1 MDKIMETLK
10 GLGENNNFLIGVI
23 VVGVILILLIIF
35 TVLNTKK
42 VKKQLN
48 EAEMNYNSLKSI
60 PLPFKLNKA
69 VALSRVNSA
78 VAESVERS
86 RNEFDIVQ
94 EQLKEASVYL
104 GEIDDLIYVHKVKQ
118 AKRQLKELQE
128 LLENCSV
135 GVHKLSTSLDNIL
148 EQESAQ
154 REQINKLKNQ
164 FRIDK
169 EIIRDN
175 RENYNSGI
183 EVLEA
188 RVTSIEKMFSTFEE
202 WMFASEFAKA
212 GTQQVEISE
221 AMKEL
226 EQLMDEF
233 PALYEEA
240 KLSLPKAIDETGYV
254 YAQARNQ
261 GVYLEHLEAKRNLE
275 TVTAMLKDDLGRL
288 AEGQIEGVMYSLLEC
303 EKRLQQLKEQIDRE
317 VKASEDFTASYEPLL
332 NDIQTM
338 NENIIKLRDLYEKV
352 KIRFGFENLNDSL
365 DAIDRMMS
373 EVLIARDKLK
383 ESTAN
388 QAIPATTLMLSMNE
402 LKQHCK
408 ELLDELGKVKKKLD
422 TACADEER
430 AKKQLLKLQLIVN
443 EITVKINKNRLP
455 SISLKYEEDLR
466 KANLIINEINC
477 LLEATPLDVA
487 RLNEKLKE
495 AIDFVYTLFNSVNN
509 LVGMAIMVEN
519 TIVFGNRYRSTYP
532 EIDSELTRAELCFRN
547 GQYTKA
553 LKIAI
558 QTIEKLHPGSYEKL
572 IRKTQGTAA

>member
-10 GLGENNNFLIGVI
+10 ELGENNNFLIGVI

-383 ESTAN
+383 ESAAN

>member
-1 MDKIMETLK
+1 MDKIMEMLK

-23 VVGVILILLIIF
+23 VVGVILILLIML

-69 VALSRVNSA
+69 VALSRVNAA

-128 LLENCSV
+128 LLEASSI

-183 EVLEA
+183 DVLEA

-212 GTQQVEISE
+212 GQQQVEISE

-226 EQLMDEF
+226 ESLMDEF

-240 KLSLPKAIDETGYV
+240 KSSLPKAIDETGYV

-275 TVTAMLKDDLGRL
+275 TVTTMLKDDLSRL
-288 AEGQIEGVMYSLLEC
+288 ANGQIEGVMVSLLEC
-303 EKRLQQLKEQIDRE
+303 EKRLQQLKEQIERE
-317 VKASEDFTASYEPLL
+317 VKASEEFAVSYEPLL

-338 NENIIKLRDLYEKV
+338 NENLIRLRELYERV
-352 KIRFGFENLNDSL
+352 KIRFGFENLNDAL
-365 DAIDRMMS
+365 DGIDRMMS
-373 EVLIARDKLK
+373 EILIARDKLK
-383 ESTAN
+383 ESAVM
-388 QAIPATTLMLSMNE
+388 AIPATTLMLSMNE

-408 ELLDELGKVKKKLD
+408 EMLDELGKVKKKLD

-477 LLEATPLDVA
+477 LLEATPLDVV

-572 IRKTQGTAA
+572 IRKTQGTVA

>member
-383 ESTAN
+383 DSAAN

>member
-69 VALSRVNSA
+69 VALSRVNAA

-128 LLENCSV
+128 LLETSSI

-183 EVLEA
+183 DVLEA
-188 RVTSIEKMFSTFEE
+188 RVTAIEKMFSTFEE

-212 GTQQVEISE
+212 GQQQIEISE
-221 AMKEL
+221 SMKEL
-226 EQLMDEF
+226 ESLMDEF

-275 TVTAMLKDDLGRL
+275 TVTTMLKDDLSRL
-288 AEGQIEGVMYSLLEC
+288 ANGQIEGVMVSLLEC
-303 EKRLQQLKEQIDRE
+303 EKRLQQLKEQIERE
-317 VKASEDFTASYEPLL
+317 VKASDEFTVSYEPLL

-338 NENIIKLRDLYEKV
+338 NENIIRLRDLYERV
-352 KIRFGFENLNDSL
+352 KIRFGFENLNDAL
-365 DAIDRMMS
+365 EAIDCMMS
-373 EVLIARDKLK
+373 EILIARDKLK
-383 ESTAN
+383 ESAV

-408 ELLDELGKVKKKLD
+408 ELLDELGKIKKKLD

>member
-69 VALSRVNSA
+69 VALSRVNAA

-128 LLENCSV
+128 LLEASSV

-183 EVLEA
+183 DVLEA
-188 RVTSIEKMFSTFEE
+188 RVTAIEKMFSTFEE

-212 GTQQVEISE
+212 GQQQVEISE
-221 AMKEL
+221 SMKEL
-226 EQLMDEF
+226 ESLMDEF

-275 TVTAMLKDDLGRL
+275 TVTTMLKDDLGRL
-288 AEGQIEGVMYSLLEC
+288 ANGQIEGVMVSLLEC
-303 EKRLQQLKEQIDRE
+303 EKRLQQLKEQIERE
-317 VKASEDFTASYEPLL
+317 VKASEDFAHSYEPLL

-338 NENIIKLRDLYEKV
+338 NENLIRLRELYERV
-352 KIRFGFENLNDSL
+352 KIRFGFENLNNAL
-365 DAIDRMMS
+365 EGIDRMMS
-373 EVLIARDKLK
+373 EILIARDKLK
-383 ESTAN
+383 ESAVL
-388 QAIPATTLMLSMNE
+388 AIPATNLMLSMND
-402 LKQHCK
+402 LKQNCK
-408 ELLDELGKVKKKLD
+408 EMLDELGKVKKKLD

-477 LLEATPLDVA
+477 LLEATPLDVV

>member
-383 ESTAN
+383 ESAAN

>member
-1 MDKIMETLK
+1 MDKIMETLQ

-23 VVGVILILLIIF
+23 IVGVILILLIVL
-35 TVLNTKK
+35 TVFNTKK

-118 AKRQLKELQE
+118 AKRQLRELQE
-128 LLENCSV
+128 LLDKCSE
-135 GVHKLSTSLDNIL
+135 GVRKLSTSLDNIL

-188 RVTSIEKMFSTFEE
+188 RVTAIEKMFSTFEE

-226 EQLMDEF
+226 EQLMEEF

-261 GVYLEHLEAKRNLE
+261 GIYLEHLEAKRNLE
-275 TVTAMLKDDLGRL
+275 TVTTMLKDDLSRL

-317 VKASEDFTASYEPLL
+317 VKASEDFKLSYEPLL
-332 NDIQTM
+332 NDIHAM
-338 NENIIKLRDLYEKV
+338 NDNIIKLRELYERV
-352 KIRFGFENLNDSL
+352 KIRFGFENLNGSL
-365 DAIDRMMS
+365 DAIDCMMS

-383 ESTAN
+383 EAVGN
-388 QAIPATTLMLSMNE
+388 QAIPATALMLSLNE

-408 ELLDELGKVKKKLD
+408 ELLDELTKVKKKLD

-443 EITVKINKNRLP
+443 EISVKINKNRLP

-466 KANLIINEINC
+466 KANLIINDINC
-477 LLEATPLDVA
+477 CLEATPLDVT

-572 IRKTQGTAA
+572 IRKTQGTA

>member
-383 ESTAN
+383 ESAAN

-443 EITVKINKNRLP
+443 EITVKQI
-455 SISLKYEEDLR
+455 
-466 KANLIINEINC
+466 
-477 LLEATPLDVA
+477 
-487 RLNEKLKE
+487 
-495 AIDFVYTLFNSVNN
+495 
-509 LVGMAIMVEN
+509 
-519 TIVFGNRYRSTYP
+519 
-532 EIDSELTRAELCFRN
+532 
-547 GQYTKA
+547 
-553 LKIAI
+553 
-558 QTIEKLHPGSYEKL
+558 
-572 IRKTQGTAA
+572 

>member
-183 EVLEA
+183 EVLEV
-188 RVTSIEKMFSTFEE
+188 RVTAIEKMFSTFEE

-261 GVYLEHLEAKRNLE
+261 
-275 TVTAMLKDDLGRL
+275 
-288 AEGQIEGVMYSLLEC
+288 
-303 EKRLQQLKEQIDRE
+303 
-317 VKASEDFTASYEPLL
+317 AS
-332 NDIQTM
+332 IW
-338 NENIIKLRDLYEKV
+338 NI
-352 KIRFGFENLNDSL
+352 
-365 DAIDRMMS
+365 
-373 EVLIARDKLK
+373 
-383 ESTAN
+383 
-388 QAIPATTLMLSMNE
+388 
-402 LKQHCK
+402 LKQN
-408 ELLDELGKVKKKLD
+408 
-422 TACADEER
+422 AI
-430 AKKQLLKLQLIVN
+430 LKL
-443 EITVKINKNRLP
+443 
-455 SISLKYEEDLR
+455 
-466 KANLIINEINC
+466 
-477 LLEATPLDVA
+477 
-487 RLNEKLKE
+487 
-495 AIDFVYTLFNSVNN
+495 
-509 LVGMAIMVEN
+509 
-519 TIVFGNRYRSTYP
+519 
-532 EIDSELTRAELCFRN
+532 
-547 GQYTKA
+547 
-553 LKIAI
+553 
-558 QTIEKLHPGSYEKL
+558 
-572 IRKTQGTAA
+572 

>member
-48 EAEMNYNSLKSI
+48 EAEMNYNSLKSN

-383 ESTAN
+383 DSAAN

>member
-69 VALSRVNSA
+69 VALSRVNAA

-128 LLENCSV
+128 LLETSSI

-183 EVLEA
+183 DVLEA
-188 RVTSIEKMFSTFEE
+188 RVTAIEKMFSTFEE

-212 GTQQVEISE
+212 GQQQIEISE
-221 AMKEL
+221 SMKEL
-226 EQLMDEF
+226 ESLMDEF

-275 TVTAMLKDDLGRL
+275 TVTTMLKDDLSRL
-288 AEGQIEGVMYSLLEC
+288 ANGQIEGVMVSLLEC
-303 EKRLQQLKEQIDRE
+303 EKRLQQLKEQIERE
-317 VKASEDFTASYEPLL
+317 VKASDEFTVSYEPLL

-338 NENIIKLRDLYEKV
+338 NENIIRLRDLYERV
-352 KIRFGFENLNDSL
+352 KIRFGFENLNDAL
-365 DAIDRMMS
+365 EAIDRMMS
-373 EVLIARDKLK
+373 EILIARDKLK
-383 ESTAN
+383 ESAV

-408 ELLDELGKVKKKLD
+408 ELLDELGKIKKKLD

>member
-1 MDKIMETLK
+1 MDKIMETLN

-383 ESTAN
+383 DSAAN

-455 SISLKYEEDLR
+455 SISLKYEEALR

>member
-23 VVGVILILLIIF
+23 VVGVLLILLIIF

-69 VALSRVNSA
+69 VALSRVNGA

-128 LLENCSV
+128 LLENSSV

-183 EVLEA
+183 DVLEA

-212 GTQQVEISE
+212 GQQQVEISE
-221 AMKEL
+221 SMKEL
-226 EQLMDEF
+226 ESLMDEF

-275 TVTAMLKDDLGRL
+275 TVTTMLKDDLSRL
-288 AEGQIEGVMYSLLEC
+288 ANGQIEGVMVSLLEC
-303 EKRLQQLKEQIDRE
+303 EKRLQQLKEQIERE
-317 VKASEDFTASYEPLL
+317 VKASEDFAVSYEPLL
-332 NDIQTM
+332 NDIQSM
-338 NENIIKLRDLYEKV
+338 NENIIQLRSLYEQV
-352 KIRFGFENLNDSL
+352 KIRFGFENLNDAL
-365 DAIDRMMS
+365 DGIDRMMS
-373 EVLIARDKLK
+373 EILIARDKLK
-383 ESTAN
+383 ESAVL
-388 QAIPATTLMLSMNE
+388 AIPATNLMLSMNE

-466 KANLIINEINC
+466 KANLMINEINC

-495 AIDFVYTLFNSVNN
+495 SIDFVYTLFNSVNN

>member
-188 RVTSIEKMFSTFEE
+188 RVTAIEKMFSTFEE

-288 AEGQIEGVMYSLLEC
+288 SEGRIEGVMVSLLEC

-317 VKASEDFTASYEPLL
+317 VKASEEFTASYEPLL

-338 NENIIKLRDLYEKV
+338 NENIIKLRDLYERV
-352 KIRFGFENLNDSL
+352 KIRFGFENLTDSL

-383 ESTAN
+383 ESAAN
-388 QAIPATTLMLSMNE
+388 QAIPATALMLSMNE

-408 ELLDELGKVKKKLD
+408 ELLDELGKIKKKLD
-422 TACADEER
+422 TACSDEER

>member
-383 ESTAN
+383 ESAAN

-532 EIDSELTRAELCFRN
+532 KIDSELTRAELCFRN

-572 IRKTQGTAA
+572 IRKTQGTAE

>member
-383 ESTAN
+383 DSAAN

-509 LVGMAIMVEN
+509 LVGMAIMVEH

>member
-135 GVHKLSTSLDNIL
+135 GVHKLSISLDNIL

-275 TVTAMLKDDLGRL
+275 TVTTMLKDDLGRL

-383 ESTAN
+383 ESAAN

>member
-202 WMFASEFAKA
+202 WMFASEFANA

-383 ESTAN
+383 DSAAN

>member
-188 RVTSIEKMFSTFEE
+188 RVTAIEKMFSTFEE

-288 AEGQIEGVMYSLLEC
+288 SEGRIEGVMVSLLEC

-317 VKASEDFTASYEPLL
+317 VKASEEFTASYEPLL

-338 NENIIKLRDLYEKV
+338 NENIIKLRDLYERV
-352 KIRFGFENLNDSL
+352 KIRFGFENLTDSL

-383 ESTAN
+383 ESAAN
-388 QAIPATTLMLSMNE
+388 QAIPATALMLSMNE

-408 ELLDELGKVKKKLD
+408 ELLDELGKIKKKLD
-422 TACADEER
+422 TACSDEE
-430 AKKQLLKLQLIVN
+430 QLLKLQLIVN

>member
-288 AEGQIEGVMYSLLEC
+288 A
-303 EKRLQQLKEQIDRE
+303 
-317 VKASEDFTASYEPLL
+317 
-332 NDIQTM
+332 
-338 NENIIKLRDLYEKV
+338 
-352 KIRFGFENLNDSL
+352 
-365 DAIDRMMS
+365 
-373 EVLIARDKLK
+373 
-383 ESTAN
+383 
-388 QAIPATTLMLSMNE
+388 
-402 LKQHCK
+402 
-408 ELLDELGKVKKKLD
+408 
-422 TACADEER
+422 
-430 AKKQLLKLQLIVN
+430 
-443 EITVKINKNRLP
+443 
-455 SISLKYEEDLR
+455 
-466 KANLIINEINC
+466 
-477 LLEATPLDVA
+477 
-487 RLNEKLKE
+487 
-495 AIDFVYTLFNSVNN
+495 
-509 LVGMAIMVEN
+509 
-519 TIVFGNRYRSTYP
+519 
-532 EIDSELTRAELCFRN
+532 
-547 GQYTKA
+547 
-553 LKIAI
+553 
-558 QTIEKLHPGSYEKL
+558 
-572 IRKTQGTAA
+572 

>member
-317 VKASEDFTASYEPLL
+317 VKASEE
-332 NDIQTM
+332 
-338 NENIIKLRDLYEKV
+338 LY
-352 KIRFGFENLNDSL
+352 
-365 DAIDRMMS
+365 
-373 EVLIARDKLK
+373 
-383 ESTAN
+383 
-388 QAIPATTLMLSMNE
+388 
-402 LKQHCK
+402 
-408 ELLDELGKVKKKLD
+408 
-422 TACADEER
+422 
-430 AKKQLLKLQLIVN
+430 
-443 EITVKINKNRLP
+443 
-455 SISLKYEEDLR
+455 SIL
-466 KANLIINEINC
+466 
-477 LLEATPLDVA
+477 
-487 RLNEKLKE
+487 
-495 AIDFVYTLFNSVNN
+495 
-509 LVGMAIMVEN
+509 
-519 TIVFGNRYRSTYP
+519 
-532 EIDSELTRAELCFRN
+532 
-547 GQYTKA
+547 
-553 LKIAI
+553 
-558 QTIEKLHPGSYEKL
+558 
-572 IRKTQGTAA
+572 

>member
-383 ESTAN
+383 DSAAN

-532 EIDSELTRAELCFRN
+532 EIDSELTRTELCFRN

>member
-69 VALSRVNSA
+69 VALSRVNTS

-128 LLENCSV
+128 LLESSSV

-183 EVLEA
+183 DVLEA

-212 GTQQVEISE
+212 GQQQVEISE
-221 AMKEL
+221 SMKEL
-226 EQLMDEF
+226 ESLMDEF

-240 KLSLPKAIDETGYV
+240 KISLPKAIDETGYV

-261 GVYLEHLEAKRNLE
+261 GVFLEHLEAKRNLE
-275 TVTAMLKDDLGRL
+275 TVTTMLKDDLGRL
-288 AEGQIEGVMYSLLEC
+288 ANGQIEGVMISLLEC
-303 EKRLQQLKEQIDRE
+303 EKRLQQLKEQIERE
-317 VKASEDFTASYEPLL
+317 VKASEDFAVSYEPLL

-338 NENIIKLRDLYEKV
+338 NENIIRLRDLYERV

-365 DAIDRMMS
+365 DGIDRMMS
-373 EVLIARDKLK
+373 EILIAHDKLK
-383 ESTAN
+383 ESAVL
-388 QAIPATTLMLSMNE
+388 AIPATTLMLSMNE

-477 LLEATPLDVA
+477 LLEATPLDVV

>member
-10 GLGENNNFLIGVI
+10 RLGENNNFLIGVI

-69 VALSRVNSA
+69 VALSRVNAA

-128 LLENCSV
+128 LLETSSI

-183 EVLEA
+183 DVLEA
-188 RVTSIEKMFSTFEE
+188 RVTAIEKMFSTFEE

-212 GTQQVEISE
+212 GQQQIEISE
-221 AMKEL
+221 SMKEL
-226 EQLMDEF
+226 ESLMDEF

-275 TVTAMLKDDLGRL
+275 TVTTMLKDDLSRL
-288 AEGQIEGVMYSLLEC
+288 ANGQIEGVMVSLLEC
-303 EKRLQQLKEQIDRE
+303 EKRLQQLKEQIERE
-317 VKASEDFTASYEPLL
+317 VKASDEFTVSYEPLL

-338 NENIIKLRDLYEKV
+338 NENIIRLRDLYERV
-352 KIRFGFENLNDSL
+352 KIRFGFENLNDAL
-365 DAIDRMMS
+365 EAIDRMMS
-373 EVLIARDKLK
+373 EILIARDKLK
-383 ESTAN
+383 ESAV

-408 ELLDELGKVKKKLD
+408 ELLDELGKIKKKLD

>member
-69 VALSRVNSA
+69 VALSRVNAA

-128 LLENCSV
+128 LLEASSV
-135 GVHKLSTSLDNIL
+135 GVHNLSNSLDNIL

-183 EVLEA
+183 DVLEA
-188 RVTSIEKMFSTFEE
+188 RVTAIEKMFSTFEE

-212 GTQQVEISE
+212 GQQQVEISE
-221 AMKEL
+221 SMKEL
-226 EQLMDEF
+226 ESLMDEF

-275 TVTAMLKDDLGRL
+275 TVTTMLKDDLGRL
-288 AEGQIEGVMYSLLEC
+288 ANGQIEGVMVSLLEC
-303 EKRLQQLKEQIDRE
+303 EKRLQQLKEQIERE
-317 VKASEDFTASYEPLL
+317 VKASEDFALSYEPLL

-338 NENIIKLRDLYEKV
+338 NENLIRLRELYERV
-352 KIRFGFENLNDSL
+352 KIRFGFESLNDAL
-365 DAIDRMMS
+365 EGIDRMMS
-373 EVLIARDKLK
+373 EILIARDKLK
-383 ESTAN
+383 ESAML
-388 QAIPATTLMLSMNE
+388 AIPATNLMLSMND
-402 LKQHCK
+402 LKQNCK
-408 ELLDELGKVKKKLD
+408 EMLDELGKVKKKLD

-477 LLEATPLDVA
+477 LLEATPLDVV

>member
-532 EIDSELTRAELCFRN
+532 EIDYELTRAELCFRD

>member
-383 ESTAN
+383 ESAAN

-553 LKIAI
+553 LKIA
-558 QTIEKLHPGSYEKL
+558 
-572 IRKTQGTAA
+572 

>member
-188 RVTSIEKMFSTFEE
+188 RVTAIEKMFSTFEE

-288 AEGQIEGVMYSLLEC
+288 SEGRIEGVMVSLLEC

-317 VKASEDFTASYEPLL
+317 VKASEEFTASYEPLL

-338 NENIIKLRDLYEKV
+338 NENIIKLRDLYERV
-352 KIRFGFENLNDSL
+352 KIRFGFENLTDSL

-383 ESTAN
+383 ESAAN
-388 QAIPATTLMLSMNE
+388 QAIPATALMLSMNE

-422 TACADEER
+422 TACSDEER

>member
-188 RVTSIEKMFSTFEE
+188 RVTSIEKMFST
-202 WMFASEFAKA
+202 SEFAKA

-383 ESTAN
+383 ESAAN

>member
-69 VALSRVNSA
+69 VALSRVNAA

-128 LLENCSV
+128 LLEASSV
-135 GVHKLSTSLDNIL
+135 GVHNLSNSLDNIL

-183 EVLEA
+183 DVLEA
-188 RVTSIEKMFSTFEE
+188 RVTAIEKMFSTFEE

-212 GTQQVEISE
+212 GQQQVEISE
-221 AMKEL
+221 SMKEL
-226 EQLMDEF
+226 ESLMDEF

-275 TVTAMLKDDLGRL
+275 TVTTMLKDDLGRL
-288 AEGQIEGVMYSLLEC
+288 ANGQIEGVMVSLLEC
-303 EKRLQQLKEQIDRE
+303 EKRLQQLKEQIERE
-317 VKASEDFTASYEPLL
+317 VKASEDFALSYEPLL

-338 NENIIKLRDLYEKV
+338 NENLILLRELYERV
-352 KIRFGFENLNDSL
+352 KIRFGFESLNDAL
-365 DAIDRMMS
+365 EGIDRMMS
-373 EVLIARDKLK
+373 EILIARDKLK
-383 ESTAN
+383 ESAVL
-388 QAIPATTLMLSMNE
+388 AIPATNLMLSMND
-402 LKQHCK
+402 LKQNCK
-408 ELLDELGKVKKKLD
+408 EMLDELGKVKKKLD

-477 LLEATPLDVA
+477 LLEATPLDVV

>member
-23 VVGVILILLIIF
+23 VVGLILIMLIIF

-69 VALSRVNSA
+69 VALSRVNAA

-118 AKRQLKELQE
+118 AKRQLKELQD
-128 LLENCSV
+128 LLEKSSV

-183 EVLEA
+183 DALEA

-212 GTQQVEISE
+212 GQQQVEISE
-221 AMKEL
+221 SMKEL
-226 EQLMDEF
+226 ESLMDEF

-240 KLSLPKAIDETGYV
+240 KISLPKAIDETGYV

-275 TVTAMLKDDLGRL
+275 TVTTMLKDDLGRL
-288 AEGQIEGVMYSLLEC
+288 ANGQIEGVMVSLLEC
-303 EKRLQQLKEQIDRE
+303 EKRLQQLKEQIERE
-317 VKASEDFTASYEPLL
+317 VKASEDFAVSYEPLL

-338 NENIIKLRDLYEKV
+338 NENLIRLRDLYEQV
-352 KIRFGFENLNDSL
+352 KIRFGFENLNDAL
-365 DAIDRMMS
+365 EGIDRMMS
-373 EVLIARDKLK
+373 EILIARDKLK
-383 ESTAN
+383 ESAVL
-388 QAIPATTLMLSMNE
+388 AIPATTLMLSMNE
-402 LKQHCK
+402 LKQQCK
-408 ELLDELGKVKKKLD
+408 ELIDELGKVKKKLD

-430 AKKQLLKLQLIVN
+430 AKNQLLKLQLIVN

-477 LLEATPLDVA
+477 LLEATPLDVI
-487 RLNEKLKE
+487 RLNEKVKE

-572 IRKTQGTAA
+572 IRKTQETAA

>member
-383 ESTAN
+383 ESAAN

-455 SISLKYEEDLR
+455 SISLKYEKDLR